1 MKNEE
6 WRTAP
11 SLLHSSFLILNS
23 SQGDIVTIWLTI
35 LGMALVTYATRV
47 IMLLALR
54 GEVTPWLQRWLGYVP
69 VAVFTA
75 LILPPL
81 LLSSGEQ
88 RALTFGPALPAGVV
102 GALVAWRSGNVL
114 LTIAAG
120 LAVFWLMKWAG
131 M

>member
-1 MKNEE
+1 
-6 WRTAP
+6 
-11 SLLHSSFLILNS
+11 
-23 SQGDIVTIWLTI
+23 
-35 LGMALVTYATRV
+35 
-47 IMLLALR
+47 MLLALR
-54 GEVTPWLQRWLGYVP
+54 GEVAPWLRRWLDYVP

-81 LLSSGEQ
+81 LLRSGE
-88 RALTFGPALPAGVV
+88 RPELTFGPALPAGVM

-120 LAVFWLMKWAG
+120 LAVFWLLRWAG